1 MLSCTWLK
9 CSVSSCSLS
18 FVTETSACS
27 YLKNFFMSTKNKEA
41 LSVEPRLG
49 FSIDFSVEVY
59 GHLHIVGAY
68 VEYSDDC

>member
-1 MLSCTWLK
+1 
-9 CSVSSCSLS
+9 
-18 FVTETSACS
+18 
-27 YLKNFFMSTKNKEA
+27 MSTKNKEA

>member
-1 MLSCTWLK
+1 
-9 CSVSSCSLS
+9 
-18 FVTETSACS
+18 
-27 YLKNFFMSTKNKEA
+27 MSTKNKEA

-59 GHLHIVGAY
+59 GHLVGAY